1 MPDNTN
7 NNVAQN
13 ENVELLSVEKLKA
26 ENKKLIEDNAALT
39 NRVAKLELQ
48 VKDIINNMSNVS
60 DDNIDED
67 KTDNSKI
74 KDILEKRFK

>member
-1 MPDNTN
+1 MPDKTKDD
-7 NNVAQN
+7 VTQN

-26 ENKKLIEDNAALT
+26 ENKKLTEDNVALT
-39 NRVAKLELQ
+39 NRVTKLELQ